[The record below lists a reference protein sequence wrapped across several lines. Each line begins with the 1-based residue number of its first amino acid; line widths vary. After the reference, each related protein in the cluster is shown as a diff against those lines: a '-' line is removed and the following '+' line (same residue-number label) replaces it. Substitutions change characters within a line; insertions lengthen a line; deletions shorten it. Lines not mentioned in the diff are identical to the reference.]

1 MKILHLAN
9 HCHEIGNGIMN
20 VAVDLACEQARMG
33 HIVLFGSAG
42 GSYVEL
48 LEAHGVRHVFIPQH
62 WRRPVA
68 ALGGFH
74 ALGRLLRE
82 QVPDIVHAHMMT
94 GALMARA
101 GLREARRSPIS
112 PWSRPSTTNGS
123 AAPS

>member
-1 MKILHLAN
+1 
-9 HCHEIGNGIMN
+9 
-20 VAVDLACEQARMG
+20 MG
-33 HIVLFGSAG
+33 HNVLFGSAG

-48 LEAHGVRHVFIPQH
+48 LEAHGVRHVVIPQH

-82 QVPDIVHAHMMT
+82 QAPDIVHAHMMT

-101 GLREARRSPIS
+101 LGPFAEFALV
-112 PWSRPSTTNGS
+112 TTVHNESAS
-123 AAPS
+123 AAPF